1 MILSQRWAAKPNSTG
16 AFTRFMLLPRLQV
29 SCVFLLLGHN
39 FLGDLFGRLSAGG
52 RSILAELPN
61 KKCIHALRVNG
72 SHQAL
77 KKVQYTGRILSLSL
91 CLRGV

>member
-1 MILSQRWAAKPNSTG
+1 
-16 AFTRFMLLPRLQV
+16 MLLPRLQV

-61 KKCIHALRVNG
+61 KKCIHAFRVNG

-91 CLRGV
+91 SACEEGSSTQGDEVETTHEAPRL